1 MRQISPGQ
9 AKKLDHGSLAGTE
22 RKRRDRDCMWQE
34 ITSGSDWRHFIV
46 LSGHDRIAHEQ
57 VKFYR
62 DGQWFVV
69 LDDQGEKHKFCLLHS
84 MKFQ

>member
-1 MRQISPGQ
+1 
-9 AKKLDHGSLAGTE
+9 
-22 RKRRDRDCMWQE
+22 MWQE